1 MTDQFIYCSITGA
14 TITPNGH
21 EGFYFSDEYGKTYY
35 LSALA
40 WRMWDLLPQKGFTF
54 THLPKQLHTR
64 YNWTYCGDPYGCLK
78 MVSSMTSSNDGW
90 MKTMA
95 HEVPIDNKKQKQ
107 KTKTKNVFF
116 FVFLP

>member
-40 WRMWDLLPQKGFTF
+40 WRTWDLLPLKGFTF

-64 YNWTYCGDPYGCLK
+64 HNWIYCGEPYGCLK
-78 MVSSMTSSNDGW
+78 NGDIYDIVERWLDEDKWRM
-90 MKTMA
+90 
-95 HEVPIDNKKQKQ
+95 ECQ
-107 KTKTKNVFF
+107 
-116 FVFLP
+116 